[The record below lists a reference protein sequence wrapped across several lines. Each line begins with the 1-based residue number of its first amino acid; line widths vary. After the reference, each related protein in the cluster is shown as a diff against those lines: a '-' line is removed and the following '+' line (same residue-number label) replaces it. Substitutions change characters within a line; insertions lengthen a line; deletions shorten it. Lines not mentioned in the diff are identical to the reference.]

1 MCVTSMSNLCH
12 IWVMS
17 MTHICCFC
25 MSWFFLCFFNWRYGK
40 AAISKERKKSAR
52 YNEDVEDFPES
63 CAADKV
69 DAAVDYLIN
78 QVRLQDGDI
87 NAQDKYGMLL
97 NSWIN
102 YLLNSCFFSNWDN
115 AYPEQ
120 NTNHSC
126 FGSRRL
132 TYALHCLDLN
142 DQKARCYFWQWL
154 HIYKNKWNF

>member
-1 MCVTSMSNLCH
+1 MWHFFHVYLSHLYHIYVIFESCQWHIFVVFACH
-12 IWVMS
+12 D
-17 MTHICCFC
+17 
-25 MSWFFLCFFNWRYGK
+25 FFVFFFNWRYGK

-102 YLLNSCFFSNWDN
+102 YLLNSCFFQTETMLTLSKIQTT
-115 AYPEQ
+115 AVLGQEGLQCCSYFYPP
-120 NTNHSC
+120 
-126 FGSRRL
+126 
-132 TYALHCLDLN
+132 LDFCW
-142 DQKARCYFWQWL
+142 KSG
-154 HIYKNKWNF
+154 